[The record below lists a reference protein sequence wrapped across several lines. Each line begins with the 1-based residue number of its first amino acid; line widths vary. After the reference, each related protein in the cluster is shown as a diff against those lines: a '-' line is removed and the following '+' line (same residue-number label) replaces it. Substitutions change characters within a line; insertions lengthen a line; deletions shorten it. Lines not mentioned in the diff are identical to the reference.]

1 MAHSLVVG
9 GFFNQGFVHALIML
23 ALAFLWGFALY
34 DLATRKLSGTKKVAW
49 LLIIILIPF
58 IGVIVYLVTRPEPAY
73 SGSDERAG
81 MTQQGEQDRRITEI
95 QHTGI

>member
-9 GFFNQGFVHALIML
+9 GFFDKGFLHSLIVL

-34 DLATRKLSGTKKVAW
+34 DLATRDLSGKKKVAW
-49 LLIIILIPF
+49 LLIIIFIPV
-58 IGVIVYLVTRPEPAY
+58 IGVIIYLVARPEPAY
-73 SGSDERAG
+73 SGSDDRAG

>member
-1 MAHSLVVG
+1 MAHSFVLG
-9 GFFNQGFVHALIML
+9 GFFNQGFLHALIML

-34 DLATRKLSGTKKVAW
+34 DLITRPLPRVKRVAW

-58 IGVIVYLVTRPEPAY
+58 LGAIIYLITRPEPAY
-73 SGSDERAG
+73 SGSDDRSG
-81 MTQQGEQDRRITEI
+81 MTQQGEQDRRISEI

>member
-9 GFFNQGFVHALIML
+9 GFFNQGFLHALIML

>member
-9 GFFNQGFVHALIML
+9 GFFDKGFLHSLIVL

-34 DLATRKLSGTKKVAW
+34 DLATRNLSGKKKVAW
-49 LLIIILIPF
+49 LLVIILIPVL
-58 IGVIVYLVTRPEPAY
+58 GVIIYLVARPEPVY
-73 SGSDERAG
+73 SGSDDRAG

-95 QHTGI
+95 QHPTI

>member
-73 SGSDERAG
+73 SGSDERAR

>member
-9 GFFNQGFVHALIML
+9 GFFDKGFLHSLIVL

-34 DLATRKLSGTKKVAW
+34 DLATRKLSGVKKVAW

-58 IGVIVYLVTRPEPAY
+58 LGVIIYLVARPEPAY
-73 SGSDERAG
+73 SGSDDRAG
-81 MTQQGEQDRRITEI
+81 MTQQGEQDRRVTEI
-95 QHTGI
+95 QHPGI

>member
-9 GFFNQGFVHALIML
+9 GFFDQGFLHALIML

>member
-9 GFFNQGFVHALIML
+9 GFFNEGFLHALIML

>member
-9 GFFNQGFVHALIML
+9 GFFDQGFLHSLIIL
-23 ALAFLWGFALY
+23 AMAFLWAFALW
-34 DLATRKLSGTKKVAW
+34 DLATRKLSGVKKVAW

-58 IGVIVYLVTRPEPAY
+58 LGVIIYLVVRPEPAY
-73 SGSDERAG
+73 SGSDDRAG
-81 MTQQGEQDRRITEI
+81 MTQQGEQDTRITEI

>member
-1 MAHSLVVG
+1 MAHAFVVG
-9 GFFNQGFVHALIML
+9 GFFNQGFLHALIML

-34 DLATRKLSGTKKVAW
+34 DLVTRPLPRVKKVAW
-49 LLIIILIPF
+49 LLIIILIPV
-58 IGVIVYLVTRPEPAY
+58 IGVVLYLLTRPEPAY
-73 SGSDERAG
+73 PQGDERAG

>member
-1 MAHSLVVG
+1 MAHALVVG
-9 GFFNQGFVHALIML
+9 GFFNQGFLHALIML
-23 ALAFLWGFALY
+23 AMAFLWGFALW

-58 IGVIVYLVTRPEPAY
+58 IGVIIYLVTRPEPEY

-81 MTQQGEQDRRITEI
+81 MTQQGEQDTRITEI